1 MTYDPLKHLTDS
13 AETLHLMAQL
23 MEHDLKH
30 WHEIEPRDH
39 MVLLD
44 ARAHRLR
51 EASQTISSAAK
62 MLARPAMELCPMCEE
77 QHTLSEFTIHEWYRS
92 REHVPG
98 PTTRRACYSCAAR
111 FGAHPDDDKATVVR
125 SE

>member
-51 EASQTISSAAK
+51 EASQVISSAAK
-62 MLARPAMELCPMCEE
+62 MLGMAQE
-77 QHTLSEFTIHEWYRS
+77 
-92 REHVPG
+92 VPG
-98 PTTRRACYSCAAR
+98 HADGQGRA
-111 FGAHPDDDKATVVR
+111 ATVARLGPGIHWVGTGGGLVEDGESITEAR
-125 SE
+125 LNPGTDGGGK